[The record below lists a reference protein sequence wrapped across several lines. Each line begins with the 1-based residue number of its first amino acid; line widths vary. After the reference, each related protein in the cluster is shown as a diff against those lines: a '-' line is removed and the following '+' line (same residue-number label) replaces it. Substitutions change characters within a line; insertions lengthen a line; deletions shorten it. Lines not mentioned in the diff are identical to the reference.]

1 MNENTSE
8 PLETNNFPH
17 RHEHQQAVLNRLSR
31 IEGHV
36 RAVKRMVEEGVSC
49 PDLLVQI
56 AAIRSALNSVG
67 RVILEDHVKNCLVEA
82 AERGNFEESFRDLK
96 NALDRFIG

>member
-1 MNENTSE
+1 MNENASE
-8 PLETNNFPH
+8 SVGSNHFVH

-56 AAIRSALNSVG
+56 AAIRSALNGVG
-67 RVILEDHVKNCLVEA
+67 RVILEDHVKNCLVDA
-82 AERGNFEESFRDLK
+82 AERGNFEQSFRDLK